1 MYICKLSLL
10 EETFWNAD
18 AIDTKYVRQRTS
30 KSGSMNYLGPYMPC
44 IVGQT
49 CLSGEY
55 RCDQDTKKPRIE
67 FHFSDIAIRMSG
79 LFRIRCFVV
88 SLIT

>member
-1 MYICKLSLL
+1 ML

-18 AIDTKYVRQRTS
+18 AIDTKYVRRRTS
-30 KSGSMNYLGPYMPC
+30 KTGALHDLGHYMPC

-55 RCDQDTKKPRIE
+55 KFDKNTKKPRIE
-67 FHFSDIAIRMSG
+67 FHFSDIAIRMTG
-79 LFRIRCFVV
+79 KYRIRCFVV

>member
-1 MYICKLSLL
+1 M

-18 AIDTKYVRQRTS
+18 AINTKYVRRRTS
-30 KSGSMNYLGPYMPC
+30 QNGTLTDLGHYMPC

-49 CLSGEY
+49 CLNGEFIV
-55 RCDQDTKKPRIE
+55 DQDTKKPRIE
-67 FHFSDIAIRMSG
+67 FRFSDIAIRMTG